1 MLQECTAWLGSGL
14 GLGSGRAA
22 GVHPSLCLTLSLN
35 LTPTL
40 RLTRSAPPR
49 TGWRS
54 LATGSRSRRRSTT
67 RARSASRRCKK
78 ASSCSRC
85 SAATSTTPLACAP
98 GSGGGSGA
106 RSARHPRSDAN
117 REFYGTIRLQCRG
130 KFNVRLLLPPLLI
143 WTSISFEVQHTTH
156 DLRATDGAD
165 SAQWPRAVAA
175 CSGREPRAVAVGH
188 ELVACFQE
196 NELRFSCPFFTP
208 AVAVAKG

>member
-22 GVHPSLCLTLSLN
+22 GVHPSLSLTLSLN

-67 RARSASRRCKK
+67 RARSASRRCKR

-85 SAATSTTPLACAP
+85 SAATSTTPLACAR

-106 RSARHPRSDAN
+106 RSARHPRSDAVTRN
-117 REFYGTIRLQCRG
+117 FLEMFACYCPRCFHLARENTLQQPFCSSLRSE
-130 KFNVRLLLPPLLI
+130 PPR
-143 WTSISFEVQHTTH
+143 V
-156 DLRATDGAD
+156 
-165 SAQWPRAVAA
+165 V
-175 CSGREPRAVAVGH
+175 
-188 ELVACFQE
+188 
-196 NELRFSCPFFTP
+196 
-208 AVAVAKG
+208 